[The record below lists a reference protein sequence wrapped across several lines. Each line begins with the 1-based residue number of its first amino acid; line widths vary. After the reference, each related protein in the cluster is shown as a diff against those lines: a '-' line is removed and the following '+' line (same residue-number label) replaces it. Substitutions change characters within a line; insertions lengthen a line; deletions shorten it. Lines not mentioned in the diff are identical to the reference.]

1 MACKECALNMVEYG
15 AGGNI
20 TYAEPAG
27 SGTATEETG
36 GSGEGNGNGNG
47 TGTGTASASATTPAV
62 AVAGPRRKRKAK
74 GWFCPVC
81 REREHLFSFHRCPN
95 DRRFVNV

>member
-20 TYAEPAG
+20 TYGNESAG
-27 SGTATEETG
+27 GGVNVTEEGTG
-36 GSGEGNGNGNG
+36 GVVAGNGGSEGNGNGG
-47 TGTGTASASATTPAV
+47 ATVSASAITPA
-62 AVAGPRRKRKAK
+62 ALSRRKRKAK

-81 REREHLFSFHRCPN
+81 RERELYNFFS
-95 DRRFVNV
+95 